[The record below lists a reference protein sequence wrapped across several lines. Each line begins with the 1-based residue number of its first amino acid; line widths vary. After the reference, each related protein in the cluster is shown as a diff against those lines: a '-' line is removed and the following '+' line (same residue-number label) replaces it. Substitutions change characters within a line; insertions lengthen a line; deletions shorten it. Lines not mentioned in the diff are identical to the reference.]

1 MVTKTLE
8 KVLYAKRSEMKIAIG
23 IAYQHSDPQ
32 HVVDSFLEFYNQVQ
46 SWGIN
51 ESMRGSR
58 GTFFIARKNGF
69 G

>member
-1 MVTKTLE
+1 
-8 KVLYAKRSEMKIAIG
+8 MKIAIG
-23 IAYQHSDPQ
+23 IAFQRSDPQ
-32 HVVDSFLEFYNQVQ
+32 HVVSSFNNFYNQVQ

-51 ESMRGSR
+51 ESVRGKR

>member
-1 MVTKTLE
+1 
-8 KVLYAKRSEMKIAIG
+8 MKIAIG
-23 IAYQHSDPQ
+23 RAYQHSDPQ
-32 HVVDSFLEFYNQVQ
+32 QVVSSFNEFYKQVQ

-51 ESMRGSR
+51 ESVRGTR